1 MRTLFVALVL
11 AGSLVIALA
20 GSALAS
26 NHRKTS
32 SECAAPSA
40 SAVANGQIPVGLTP
54 DGWPAWLTDFLA
66 GNVAVTGND
75 FRAAIA
81 SGVLIVDEDGFFVAF
96 DTTAP
101 ATNGNSGAE
110 HCPNV

>member
-1 MRTLFVALVL
+1 MRRLLVAWTL
-11 AGSLVIALA
+11 AGSLVLSLA
-20 GSALAS
+20 GPSLAS

-32 SECAAPSA
+32 SECAAAAA

-54 DGWPAWLTDFLA
+54 AGWPGWLAGFLA
-66 GNVAVTGND
+66 GDVPVTGND

-81 SGVLIVDEDGFFVAF
+81 TGVLVVDENGYFVAF

-101 ATNGNSGAE
+101 ATNGNSGVA

>member
-1 MRTLFVALVL
+1 MRRLVVACTL
-11 AGSLVIALA
+11 AGSLVFALG

-32 SECAAPSA
+32 SECAAAQA

-54 DGWPAWLTDFLA
+54 AGWPAWLADFLA
-66 GNVAVTGND
+66 GNVPVTGND

-81 SGVLIVDEDGFFVAF
+81 TGVLLVDENGFFVAF
-96 DTTAP
+96 DDTAP
-101 ATNGNSGAE
+101 ALNGNSGVA
-110 HCPNV
+110 HCPNA